1 MIRTIGQNKRL
12 YQLLNQLGIDE
23 EMKADLVYDFTYG
36 RTDKSSE
43 MEYRECNNLIG
54 KLDEQI
60 QTIKTRKANKRITN
74 DRLQKMRRN
83 IFKLMYD
90 IGQIDVSMSTN
101 EKLLVIN
108 NWIEKKQKLNKHL
121 NQLSFEELS
130 KFINQLQAVRRN
142 YVEQEEKQAM
152 YN

>member
-1 MIRTIGQNKRL
+1 MIRTTGQNKRL
-12 YQLLNQLGIDE
+12 YQLFNSLGIDE

-90 IGQIDVSMSTN
+90 IGQIDASMSTN
-101 EKLLVIN
+101 DKLLVIN
-108 NWIEKKQKLNKHL
+108 NWIEKKQKLNKNL